1 MEQQET
7 RPEEEQRPEM
17 GRMRGRW
24 AEEYCPECGGYMGP
38 GPYRHHHYCPMC
50 GCEAGPYHR
59 YGYGRM
65 MPWGAPFMGGAFLML
80 AFVAGLL
87 VGKARCM

>member
-1 MEQQET
+1 MEQQEMK
-7 RPEEEQRPEM
+7 PEEGQQPM
-17 GRMRGRW
+17 GRHMMRGKW
-24 AEEYCPECGGYMGP
+24 EEGYCPECGWMGP
-38 GPYRHHHYCPMC
+38 GPYHHHYCPMC
-50 GCEAGPYHR
+50 GCETGPYHR